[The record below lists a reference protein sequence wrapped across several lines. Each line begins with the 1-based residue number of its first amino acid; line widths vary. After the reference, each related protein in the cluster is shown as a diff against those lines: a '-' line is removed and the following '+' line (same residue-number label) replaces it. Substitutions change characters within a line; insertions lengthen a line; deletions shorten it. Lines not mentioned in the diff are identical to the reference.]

1 MPHPCDL
8 EALQHAFA
16 SLDPDHRQLLV
27 WARARKLDHAEI
39 GARLGL
45 GIEEVELRLAAAILA
60 LDAALAKRKRLWWR
74 VW

>member
-16 SLDPDHRQLLV
+16 SLAPEHRQILA
-27 WARARKLDHAEI
+27 WARAQKLGYAEI
-39 GARLGL
+39 GKRLGL
-45 GIEEVELRLAAAILA
+45 SIEEVELRLADAILA

-74 VW
+74 F